1 MNYLLMNAMGVLT
14 LSNEPSSAA
23 VMEIALEPYSHLGD
37 GVTIDL
43 RFFATEPTI
52 TPETVKAEI
61 VFIDSVTGDQIYKFL
76 GSLNTDETAVNSISA
91 VIDATEEFKTF
102 EIIIH
107 GEDSFANAIQ
117 QSEAFNALNT
127 LGRKVVSLPWSS
139 GPLESNINQLFDILT
154 QRDVPPTRLGFAFTD
169 NVPLFTELLRVADE
183 LNIRLIVELDPTLTI
198 DQAVQIGNDLSP
210 FDHRVMLVWN
220 PTVSRPINAIG
231 LNGKRTPRLAIG
243 KILGE
248 HALRDARTN
257 TAGIPP
263 LQDPIAGF
271 DYPFTFKGMQKR
283 GDIVLDDT
291 ARKRLA
297 NAQINVVER
306 QNYRSGIRFILG
318 DVLTAN
324 GDNTAVLKLANSSD
338 IAMFIDNTINAIVLR
353 HLLKGMTTFIEDA
366 TKECKKFLEAC
377 TSKDRPLLVQS
388 QELSGLFELSIT
400 PRADRPDDAVDVS
413 LGYHPN
419 GCTRAAYSNFAVK
432 K

>member
-1 MNYLLMNAMGVLT
+1 MNFLLMNAMGDLT
-14 LSNEPSSAA
+14 LSNEESSAA
-23 VMEIALEPYSHLGD
+23 VMQIALEPYSHLGD
-37 GVTIDL
+37 GVSLNI
-43 RFFATEPTI
+43 RFFATETTI
-52 TPETVKAEI
+52 TPESVKAEL
-61 VFIDSVTGDQIYKFL
+61 VFVDDLTGDQIYKFS
-76 GSLNTDETAVNSISA
+76 GSLNTDESAVNSISA

-102 EIIIH
+102 EITIPN
-107 GEDSFANAIQ
+107 EMNFVSAIQ
-117 QSEAFNALNT
+117 QSEGFNALNT
-127 LGRKVVSLPWSS
+127 LGRKSVWQAWAS
-139 GPLESNINQLFDILT
+139 GPLVSNLNQVFDILT
-154 QRDVPPTRLGFAFTD
+154 QQDVPPTRLGVAFTD

-210 FDHRVMLVWN
+210 FDHRVMLIWN
-220 PTVSRPINAIG
+220 PTVARPINAVG
-231 LNGKRTPRLAIG
+231 LNGKRTPRLAVG

-271 DYPFTFKGMQKR
+271 DYPFKFTGMQKR
-283 GDIVLDDT
+283 DDVVLDDT

-306 QNYRSGIRFILG
+306 QVYRSGVRFILG

-324 GDNTAVLKLANSSD
+324 GDNTAILKLANSSD
-338 IAMFIDNTINAIVLR
+338 IAMFIDNTINAIVMR

-366 TKECKKFLEAC
+366 TKESKKFLEAC

-388 QELSGLFELSIT
+388 KELSGLFELSIT

-419 GCTRAAYSNFAVK
+419 GCTRAAYSNFAVSK
-432 K
+432 

>member
-1 MNYLLMNAMGVLT
+1 MNFLLMNAMGELT
-14 LSNEPSSAA
+14 LSNVESPAA
-23 VMEIALEPYSHLGD
+23 VMQIAIEPYSHLGD
-37 GVTIDL
+37 GVSLDV
-43 RFFATEPTI
+43 RFFATETTI
-52 TPETVKAEI
+52 TPESVKAEL
-61 VFIDSVTGDQIYKFL
+61 VFKDTVTGDQIYKFT

-102 EIIIH
+102 EINIL
-107 GEDSFANAIQ
+107 DDLNFANAIQ
-117 QSEAFNALNT
+117 QSNAFNALST
-127 LGRKVVSLPWSS
+127 LGRKYVPIPWSS
-139 GPLESNINQLFDILT
+139 DALESNINQVFDILT
-154 QRDVPPTRLGFAFTD
+154 QQDVPPTRLAVAFTD

-210 FDHRVMLVWN
+210 FDHRVMLIWN
-220 PTVSRPINAIG
+220 PTLSRPINAVG

-271 DYPFTFKGMQKR
+271 DYPFKFTGMQKR

-306 QNYRSGIRFILG
+306 QSYRSGIRFILG

-324 GDNTAVLKLANSSD
+324 GDNTAILKLANSSD
-338 IAMFIDNTINAIVLR
+338 IAMFIDNSINAIVMR

-366 TKECKKFLEAC
+366 TKESKKFLEAC

-388 QELSGLFELSIT
+388 KELSGLFELSIT

-419 GCTRAAYSNFAVK
+419 GCTRAAYSNFAVSK
-432 K
+432 

>member
-1 MNYLLMNAMGVLT
+1 MEGIHLLYLEINKIFS
-14 LSNEPSSAA
+14 LSCQPICNSA
-23 VMEIALEPYSHLGD
+23 
-37 GVTIDL
+37 
-43 RFFATEPTI
+43 
-52 TPETVKAEI
+52 
-61 VFIDSVTGDQIYKFL
+61 
-76 GSLNTDETAVNSISA
+76 
-91 VIDATEEFKTF
+91 
-102 EIIIH
+102 
-107 GEDSFANAIQ
+107 
-117 QSEAFNALNT
+117 
-127 LGRKVVSLPWSS
+127 
-139 GPLESNINQLFDILT
+139 
-154 QRDVPPTRLGFAFTD
+154 
-169 NVPLFTELLRVADE
+169 
-183 LNIRLIVELDPTLTI
+183 
-198 DQAVQIGNDLSP
+198 
-210 FDHRVMLVWN
+210 
-220 PTVSRPINAIG
+220 
-231 LNGKRTPRLAIG
+231 
-243 KILGE
+243 
-248 HALRDARTN
+248 
-257 TAGIPP
+257 
-263 LQDPIAGF
+263 
-271 DYPFTFKGMQKR
+271 
-283 GDIVLDDT
+283 VLDDT